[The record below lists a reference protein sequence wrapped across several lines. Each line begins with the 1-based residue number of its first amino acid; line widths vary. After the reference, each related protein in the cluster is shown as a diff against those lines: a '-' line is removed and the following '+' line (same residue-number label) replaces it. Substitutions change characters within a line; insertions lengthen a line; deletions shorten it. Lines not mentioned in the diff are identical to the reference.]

1 MQTPWAI
8 DLGTTNTLI
17 ARWQGTHAET
27 IQLDDICECELAWQT
42 PLILRSSSSRI
53 RASGYIGKQALAA
66 DEVMRQTF
74 AGRLTPVARS
84 FKRTLGRASQQA
96 VAEYGHQPI
105 SARQTA
111 TVFLKELLKK
121 TVERERLFTTS
132 SIPKWNFPR
141 RFVAWARREGLVN
154 DLTMTC
160 PVDSFEPY
168 RMELQNIA
176 RKLGVQKF
184 KTIDEPVAAA
194 LGYGVDLVEDRHL
207 LVVDFGGGT
216 LDIALVRTN
225 LARTGE
231 RESAPATARPSL
243 SPRAGSIS
251 AERRWMSGSRK
262 WHCARCPRT
271 RIRCARYPRP
281 GGNGQEGAFGQSPHY
296 GSNFL

>member
-1 MQTPWAI
+1 MADSADPSVIFFEDQ
-8 DLGTTNTLI
+8 
-17 ARWQGTHAET
+17 
-27 IQLDDICECELAWQT
+27 
-42 PLILRSSSSRI
+42 SR
-53 RASGYIGKQALAA
+53 GYIGKQALAA

-176 RKLGVQKF
+176 RKLGSRSLKPS
-184 KTIDEPVAAA
+184 TSRLPRRWDTESTWWRIDTCSSWTSAEA
-194 LGYGVDLVEDRHL
+194 LLISRSC
-207 LVVDFGGGT
+207 
-216 LDIALVRTN
+216 
-225 LARTGE
+225 ARTLPV
-231 RESAPATARPSL
+231 RASAQSARP
-243 SPRAGSIS
+243 PQGRAY
-251 AERRWMSGSRK
+251 RRARARSR
-262 WHCARCPRT
+262 RRD
-271 RIRCARYPRP
+271 
-281 GGNGQEGAFGQSPHY
+281 GG
-296 GSNFL
+296 